1 MSVLLRS
8 FYHNLKEPII
18 ICDTQTGSFYQNKA
32 SLDVFGEIN
41 PNGGIKNLKKIDY
54 KFHFDFCILKSDDIN
69 WSPFDEII
77 NSKNSYTTY
86 GIYQKTEHELKHFII
101 KGFSVKRYRIIY
113 FYDCTQELECKK
125 ILEENEKLKIENQK
139 FINTNSKA
147 QNQAVKMALL
157 NRISTS
163 LSKTLDVNTLILTAL
178 KELSIIF
185 GANKLYYAKR
195 LNENEFEVEYVYP
208 ENKKIEDKILWYDTK
223 IIEALVNGK
232 SATGTSL
239 KEHDKSNLT
248 FKIPTTRIIMPII
261 KNDDVIGT
269 IIIFMPQRKITE
281 IENELLNGISM
292 QISKAFL
299 EATLFAE
306 INKQKQELQKTL
318 NELKETQLQLIN
330 SEKMAS
336 LGQLIA
342 SVAHE
347 INTPL
352 ASISSNNEMLKK
364 LFKGK
369 FDPDLEETFEDINSI
384 DFEAIKRITN
394 LVQSLKRFVRL
405 DETTLQKADIN
416 KELDLTLEILKH
428 KTKKGI
434 EIIKNY
440 GKINEIECYPN
451 MLNQV
456 FLNILMNAIQSIEK
470 EKNENK
476 NYSGKIEISTKEEN
490 DFLIIKI
497 ADNGAGIKEQ
507 DKKKIFQAGFT
518 TKKVGE
524 GTGLGLAI
532 CKKIIEKHKGFVSF
546 DSKITK
552 KEGNKTFFEIKIP
565 YSTVKMMKTL

>member
-1 MSVLLRS
+1 MSTLLKS

-18 ICDTQTGSFYQNKA
+18 ICDLQTDSFYQNKA
-32 SLDVFGEIN
+32 AIDVFGVIKPE
-41 PNGGIKNLKKIDY
+41 GIKALKKIDY

-69 WSPFDEII
+69 WSPFDELIL
-77 NSKNSYTTY
+77 SKNSYTTY
-86 GIYQKTEHELKHFII
+86 GIYQESEMVLRYFII
-101 KGFSVKRYRIIY
+101 KAFSIKKYRIIY
-113 FYDCTQELECKK
+113 FYDCTKELECEK
-125 ILEENEKLKIENQK
+125 IFEENEKLKIENQK

-163 LSKTLDVNTLILTAL
+163 LSKTLDVNAVISNAL
-178 KELSIIF
+178 KELSIVL
-185 GANKLYYAKR
+185 GANRLCFAKR
-195 LNENEFEVEYVYP
+195 LNENEFEIDSFYP
-208 ENKKIEDKILWYDTK
+208 SGAKFADKVLYFNKTVLDTLDGGKI
-223 IIEALVNGK
+223 NFG
-232 SATGTSL
+232 ATL
-239 KEHDKSNLT
+239 KEHEKSKTT
-248 FKIPTTRIIMPII
+248 FKNPSFRVIMPVCKQNDII
-261 KNDDVIGT
+261 GIIVIFT
-269 IIIFMPQRKITE
+269 PKKELSEFEK
-281 IENELLNGISM
+281 ELLVGISM

-299 EATLFAE
+299 EASLFCAL
-306 INKQKQELQKTL
+306 NKQKEELQKAL

-352 ASISSNNEMLKK
+352 ASISSNNEIMKK
-364 LFKGK
+364 LFERKI
-369 FDPDLEETFEDINSI
+369 DPEIKETFEDINSI
-384 DFEAIKRITN
+384 DFEAIKRISN

-405 DETTLQKADIN
+405 DETNVQKADIN
-416 KELDLTLEILKH
+416 KELDLTLEILRH

-440 GKINEIECYPN
+440 EKINEIECYPN

-456 FLNILMNAIQSIEK
+456 FLNILMNGIQSIEK
-470 EKNENK
+470 EKSLK
-476 NYSGKIEISTKEEN
+476 GDDFKGKIEILTKEEKGN
-490 DFLIIKI
+490 LKVRIT
-497 ADNGAGIKEQ
+497 DNGFGINEA

-532 CKKIIEKHKGFVSF
+532 CKKIIEKHKGKISF
-546 DSKITK
+546 NSKVLKNGEKSTYFEISIPYLSKI
-552 KEGNKTFFEIKIP
+552 
-565 YSTVKMMKTL
+565 